1 MFERL
6 KSGLKGLVN
15 KVTTT
20 ELKAE
25 NLRPVLSD
33 FKLTLVENDVAF
45 PVAERVCDEMEKRLD
60 GVQVKRL
67 EDRKRIVE
75 ENLREVLLETM
86 LTNNKINFFD
96 AIEEKRK
103 KNEPFIIVFLG
114 INGTGKTTTI
124 AKVARLLN
132 KKGYSVVLAC
142 SDTYRAGSIEQLE
155 EHAKRLGI
163 RMIKHKYGADPA
175 AVAYDAISHAKAHG
189 INVVLI
195 DTAGR
200 MQTNNKIDFLKAI
213 QEKRKKGEPYVIVF
227 VGINGTGKTTTIAK
241 VCRFLNKKG
250 YSAVIAC
257 SDTYRAGSIEQLEE
271 HAKRLGTKMIKHAY
285 GADPAAVAYDTISHA
300 KAHGISVVLIDTAG
314 RMQTNQNLM
323 NELAKIKRVVNPDL
337 TILTVD
343 SLIGNDAVI

>member
-1 MFERL
+1 MTEKNLKIWWQSLEERLHPKMFERL

-15 KVTTT
+15 KITTT

-25 NLRPVLSD
+25 NLRPLLSE
-33 FKLTLVENDVAF
+33 FKMNLVENDVAF
-45 PVAERVCDEMEKRLD
+45 PVAELICNELEKRLN

-67 EDRKRIVE
+67 EDRRKIVE
-75 ENLREVLLETM
+75 ENLRQVLLETM
-86 LTNNKINFFD
+86 LTNNRINLLE
-96 AIEEKRK
+96 AVKEKRK
-103 KNEPFIIVFLG
+103 RNEPFVIVFVG

-124 AKVARLLN
+124 AKVARFLN
-132 KKGYSVVLAC
+132 ANGYSVVLAC

-175 AVAYDAISHAKAHG
+175 AVAYDAISHAKAQG

-200 MQTNNKIDFLKAI
+200 IQTN
-213 QEKRKKGEPYVIVF
+213 R
-227 VGINGTGKTTTIAK
+227 
-241 VCRFLNKKG
+241 
-250 YSAVIAC
+250 
-257 SDTYRAGSIEQLEE
+257 
-271 HAKRLGTKMIKHAY
+271 
-285 GADPAAVAYDTISHA
+285 
-300 KAHGISVVLIDTAG
+300 
-314 RMQTNQNLM
+314 NLM

-343 SLIGNDAVI
+343 ALTGNDAVMQAEEFHKSVGIDATILTKVDADVKGGSAISVSYVTKKPIIFIGTGQKYENLEEFNPEKFVQMIMK